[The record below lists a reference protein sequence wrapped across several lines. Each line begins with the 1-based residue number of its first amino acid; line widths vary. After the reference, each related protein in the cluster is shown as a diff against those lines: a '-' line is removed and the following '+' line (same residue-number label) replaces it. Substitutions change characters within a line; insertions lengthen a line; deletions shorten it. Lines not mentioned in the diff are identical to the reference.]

1 MSAGAHHPA
10 IMKDRQMTMKTS
22 ITLGVAAALLLSTAA
37 AVTSLTTVQD
47 AAAEQTMSHAHMQA
61 TVGDITVSGAMARF
75 MLAGR
80 PGAVFLT
87 IENKGEADRLIAA
100 SSPLTDRV
108 ELHTHLMEDGVMKM
122 RQIEAIDVAASGTT
136 ELKSG
141 GLHIMLFNV
150 DPMPEKDSMVPLTLT
165 FEKAGTVDIQAMV
178 SDKAGMSH

>member
-1 MSAGAHHPA
+1 
-10 IMKDRQMTMKTS
+10 MTKKT
-22 ITLGVAAALLLSTAA
+22 TTGLGLAAALLLSTAA
-37 AVTSLTTVQD
+37 IAASLTSVQQ
-47 AAAEQTMSHAHMQA
+47 AAAEQTMTHSHMQA

-75 MLAGR
+75 ILAGR

-87 IENKGEADRLIAA
+87 IENKGDADRLIAA

-108 ELHTHLMEDGVMKM
+108 ELHTHLMVYGVMKM

-141 GLHIMLFNV
+141 GLHIMMFNV
-150 DPMPEKDSMVPLTLT
+150 DPMPENDSMVPLTLT
-165 FEKAGTVDIQAMV
+165 FEKAGNVDIQAMV

>member
-1 MSAGAHHPA
+1 
-10 IMKDRQMTMKTS
+10 MKDRQMTMKTS
-22 ITLGVAAALLLSTAA
+22 IRLGVAAALLLSIAA
-37 AVTSLTTVQD
+37 AATSLTTVQN

-80 PGAVFLT
+80 PGA
-87 IENKGEADRLIAA
+87 DRLIAA
-100 SSPLTDRV
+100 SSPLTGRV

-150 DPMPEKDSMVPLTLT
+150 DPIPEKDSMVPLTLT

>member
-1 MSAGAHHPA
+1 M
-10 IMKDRQMTMKTS
+10 IINTS
-22 ITLGVAAALLLSTAA
+22 NGLGIAAALLLTTAA
-37 AVTSLTTVQD
+37 AFTSLAPVQH
-47 AAAEQTMSHAHMQA
+47 AAAEQTMTHSGMQA
-61 TVGDITVSGAMARF
+61 SVGDITVSGAMARF

-87 IENKGEADRLIAA
+87 IENKGDADRLIAA

-122 RQIEAIDVAASGTT
+122 RQIEAIDVAAAGTT

-150 DPMPEKDSMVPLTLT
+150 DPMPEMGSMVPLTLT